1 MGAHERGTF
10 SIFLTK
16 PHDPAIRGF
25 KTHSK
30 GKNTASAVIL

>member
-10 SIFLTK
+10 SIFLSK

-25 KTHSK
+25 KTHNK
-30 GKNTASAVIL
+30 GRNIASALIL